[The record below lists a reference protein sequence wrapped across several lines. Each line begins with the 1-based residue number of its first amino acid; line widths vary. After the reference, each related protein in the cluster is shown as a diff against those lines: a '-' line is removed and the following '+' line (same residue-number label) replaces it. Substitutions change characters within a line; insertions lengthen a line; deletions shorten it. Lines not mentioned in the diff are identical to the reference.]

1 MSGFVVDGRCYPTTA
16 EAVQAVTTWLPS
28 AKSSGVCYFAAPGDY
43 PAASGEVVNARLT
56 CLDVATGAT
65 SAQSLAWALPHCE
78 QGFADYG
85 GEYLLFVLALAFAVF
100 SGFRTGYRP

>member
-1 MSGFVVDGRCYPTTA
+1 MSGYVVDGRCYPTA
-16 EAVQAVTTWLPS
+16 SEAASAVTSWLPS
-28 AKSSGVCYFAAPGDY
+28 AKSGGVCYFAAAGDY
-43 PAASGEVVNARLT
+43 PSLAGEVVSARLT
-56 CLDVATGAT
+56 CLDVATGAS